1 MWKDYFPAIDA
12 IVFLIDASK
21 TDRFKEAKTELDA
34 LLEEEQILNC
44 PILILANKIDKLNAV
59 SEDYMREY
67 FNLKT
72 TGKLKCT
79 TNERPLEIFMSSL
92 VCKQGFGDGFRW
104 LSEYF

>member
-92 VCKQGFGDGFRW
+92 VCKQGYGDGFRW